1 VHSAAPMADTDEERK
16 LPQASFSETGQ
27 ATKIGTP
34 AVIPL
39 REDRYGPG
47 VVVEQKYELIRLLG
61 EGGMGSVW
69 VARNLTLDVH
79 VALKL
84 VHSALLQQVPGAGER
99 MLQEARAAACISHPA
114 IVQVFDFGKTRDGEP
129 YISMELLHGESLAA
143 ALRRRGRLSAVRA
156 IQVLLP
162 IADALSVAHQRGIV
176 HRDLK
181 PDNVH
186 LAQLADGRT
195 QPKILDFGIAKQATH
210 AKSMKLTLDGT
221 VMGSPSYMSPEQ
233 ARGEGDIDQRADVW
247 AFSVMLYEL
256 ITGNTPFQGE
266 SYNALLWS
274 ILGSHPK
281 PIAEHGIDEP
291 ELWNILDRGLT
302 KDRDFRF
309 GDMRALG
316 RALAGWLLARRV
328 KEDITKAPLRAWL
341 DTIER
346 APERPSI
353 FASMSPEAS
362 SDPPHSIDIPSLPE
376 LPLVVSPRTLAQ
388 PPPPPEPARPA
399 SPPPAP
405 PPAPVAE
412 VQARRTR
419 TGDAKAEARAA
430 ASSEAQAKP
439 ARPAR
444 SVRNSI
450 GTRQKR
456 RAEARA
462 VLEAALLFEAA
473 PRPKGKEVPDSTRS
487 ALRSREKRV
496 HWAWFVLP
504 AVVAL
509 SFFIAALA
517 QEPDP
522 VEYVSPPAPP
532 ATTESTPS
540 EHTPAP
546 VAVESA
552 AVKAENSGLDP
563 ESAPKPAKTPRTRAK
578 PSRPKPTSSEL
589 KNPFD

>member
-1 VHSAAPMADTDEERK
+1 VHSAAPMADTDEELK
-16 LPQASFSETGQ
+16 LPKASFSETGQ

-69 VARNLTLDVH
+69 VAKNLTLDVH

-84 VHSALLQQVPGAGER
+84 VHSALLQHVPGAGER
-99 MLQEARAAACISHPA
+99 MLQEARAAACITHPA

-143 ALRRRGRLSAVRA
+143 ALRRRGRLPAVRA

-256 ITGNTPFQGE
+256 ITGHTPFQGE

-281 PIAEHGIDEP
+281 PLSEHGIEEP
-291 ELWNILDRGLT
+291 ELWNILNRGLT
-302 KDRDFRF
+302 KDRDARF

-341 DTIER
+341 DTTER
-346 APERPSI
+346 APGRPSI
-353 FASMSPEAS
+353 FASMAPEAS

-376 LPLVVSPRTLAQ
+376 LPRLVSPRTLAQ

-399 SPPPAP
+399 PPTP
-405 PPAPVAE
+405 AE

-419 TGDAKAEARAA
+419 TGDAKAEARANATSEARA
-430 ASSEAQAKP
+430 AATSEAQAKP
-439 ARPAR
+439 IRTARTT
-444 SVRNSI
+444 RNSI
-450 GTRQKR
+450 GTRKKR

-473 PRPKGKEVPDSTRS
+473 PRPQGKGVPDSARS
-487 ALRSREKRV
+487 AARAREKRV

-504 AVVAL
+504 AMVAL

-517 QEPDP
+517 QTPDP
-522 VEYVSPPAPP
+522 PEYVAPPAPQATIESPPRERAP
-532 ATTESTPS
+532 A
-540 EHTPAP
+540 PAP
-546 VAVESA
+546 VESA
-552 AVKAENSGLDP
+552 TVRAETSEL
-563 ESAPKPAKTPRTRAK
+563 EYERKPAKTTRTRAK

>member
-1 VHSAAPMADTDEERK
+1 MADTDEERK
-16 LPQASFSETGQ
+16 LPKASFSETGQ

-69 VARNLTLDVH
+69 VAKNLTLDVH

-99 MLQEARAAACISHPA
+99 MLQEARAAACIAHPA

-143 ALRRRGRLSAVRA
+143 ALRRRGRLPAVRA

-195 QPKILDFGIAKQATH
+195 QPKILDFGIAKQATQ

-256 ITGNTPFQGE
+256 ITGHTPFQGE

-341 DTIER
+341 ETTDGAPGR
-346 APERPSI
+346 ASI
-353 FASMSPEAS
+353 FASMAPEAS
-362 SDPPHSIDIPSLPE
+362 SDPPHSIEIPSLPE

-388 PPPPPEPARPA
+388 LPPPPEPARPT
-399 SPPPAP
+399 PPAL
-405 PPAPVAE
+405 AE
-412 VQARRTR
+412 GQARRTR

-430 ASSEAQAKP
+430 ATSEAQTKP

-444 SVRNSI
+444 TARNSI

-462 VLEAALLFEAA
+462 VLENALLFEAA

-487 ALRSREKRV
+487 ASRSREKRV

-517 QEPDP
+517 QAPDR
-522 VEYVSPPAPP
+522 VEYVSPPAPR
-532 ATTESTPS
+532 ATSESTPS
-540 EHTPAP
+540 EFAPTPAP
-546 VAVESA
+546 VGSA
-552 AVKAENSGLDP
+552 AVKAESSELDP
-563 ESAPKPAKTPRTRAK
+563 ESLRKPVKTTRTRAK
-578 PSRPKPTSSEL
+578 PPRPKPTSSEL